1 MSSKTVTMALVAAG
15 ESIWCEEEK
24 LAGWVDLP
32 LSDNGL
38 TQAREAAGMLG
49 AKGVK
54 FSAAFT
60 SMMKRGIHTLNIIL
74 DELDINWIKYK
85 KHWRLNPQHLG
96 ALQTETKSLIIEKY
110 GQDQYDK
117 WISSYDSRPP
127 AVEISDEKHPSME
140 IKYSG
145 IPSAALPCSESLK
158 DCEERLQ
165 SYWAD
170 KIAPVLL
177 SGKNALV
184 VSHRSTIRA
193 FRKIF
198 GEADELSIGEA
209 TVPVGIPKI
218 YEFNQE
224 LEIVESYY
232 LADDEEVRTR
242 MRSLTKY

>member
-1 MSSKTVTMALVAAG
+1 MTMALVPAG
-15 ESIWCEEEK
+15 ESIWAEDEK

-32 LSDNGL
+32 LSDHGL

-49 AKGVK
+49 AKSLK

-96 ALQTETKSLIIEKY
+96 TLQTETKSSVIQKY
-110 GQDQYDK
+110 GQEQFDQ
-117 WISSYDSRPP
+117 WLGSYDSRPP
-127 AVEISDEKHPSME
+127 AVEISDEKHPTME

-184 VSHRSTIRA
+184 VSHRSTIKA
-193 FRKIF
+193 FKKIL
-198 GEADELSIGEA
+198 GEVDEQSVYDAMIPA
-209 TVPVGIPKI
+209 GIPKI
-218 YEFNQE
+218 YEFNQG

-232 LADDEEVRTR
+232 LADDEEVKSRLGG
-242 MRSLTKY
+242 SLKY